1 MKERKIKIL
10 AGCRTNGV
18 TDFQLGN
25 ICSDPECYSCS
36 NFHKAFKE
44 EVEKWEATIPPLD
57 EKKTVVY
64 DKPFTRESI
73 REAVEYVFRNH
84 EKPRE

>member
-36 NFHKAFKE
+36 NFHKALEE
-44 EVEKWEATIPPLD
+44 EVKKWESPIIPSLD
-57 EKKTVVY
+57 EETVVY
-64 DKPFTRESI
+64 DRPFTRESI
-73 REAVEYVFRNH
+73 REAVEYVFRNQ
-84 EKPRE
+84 EDK